1 MHLEAPHG
9 AAWEFLLLFVVVI
22 GGPVLLERARVP
34 GIIGLLLGGY
44 AIGPN
49 GLGWISEANN
59 TLPDLGQLGLLYLM
73 FVAGVELDLALLRA
87 HRRSALSFALLT
99 FALPMVAGT
108 AVGFGLG
115 WDAPA
120 ALLLGSLLASHTLIV
135 YPLVRKAGLGSD
147 PAVATAVGATVLT
160 DTLALIVLAVVSGTV
175 GSNAASWEVVLQLAV
190 GFAVL
195 AGVCFYGLPRI
206 ARWCFRRLG
215 AERTV
220 RYLVAVAGFL
230 AAAVVAEL
238 FGIEG
243 IVGAFF
249 AGLALNRLV
258 PNEGRL
264 MDRIDFF
271 GAAVF
276 IPVFLVS
283 VGLILDPR
291 VIAEPSTLG
300 LAALFI
306 VACLGGKAAAAW
318 LTRPLLGF
326 SGSRAGVMFAL
337 TAPQAAATLAST
349 TIGYQIGLFGTSVV
363 NAVLVLILVSLI
375 VSPIA
380 GRRFVRRVPRPVG
393 GDAPLGSRIVVAVQG
408 LDTPPAVFE
417 LAARVAAP
425 DGGVVHPVLVRGESD
440 PAHDHTALAVLETVA
455 TAAGVDGTATVVVD
469 RSLAH
474 GVVHAAAAN
483 LATLVI
489 VHDRSPSGVESGFAG
504 AVAPVLVIRGTASAL
519 RRVVLAPGGSAPQR
533 ELAVQVARRLSG
545 RAAFIADATHLEP
558 GDIAVLPTPAAEAAH
573 PDGALTVTVLPLAAP
588 IPVTHA

>member
-1 MHLEAPHG
+1 MTAPDG
-9 AAWEFLLLFVVVI
+9 PAWEFLLLFAVVI
-22 GGPVLLERARVP
+22 GGPLLLERARVP

-49 GLGWISEANN
+49 GFGWISQASD

-73 FVAGVELDLALLRA
+73 FVAGLELDLALLRA
-87 HRRSALSFALLT
+87 YRRSAISFGLLT
-99 FALPMVAGT
+99 FAAPMAAGT
-108 AVGFGLG
+108 AVGFALG
-115 WDAPA
+115 WGAPA

-135 YPLVRKAGLGSD
+135 YPLIRGGGLGSD

-160 DTLALIVLAVVSGTV
+160 DTLALIVLAVVAGTA
-175 GSNAASWEVVLQLAV
+175 GSAASTWEVLLRLVA

-195 AGVCFYGLPRI
+195 GGFCFYTLPRA

-215 AERTV
+215 GERTV
-220 RYLVAVAGFL
+220 RYLVAIAGFL
-230 AAAVVAEL
+230 AAAVLAQV

-291 VIAEPSTLG
+291 VIAQPSTLG
-300 LAALFI
+300 LAALFV
-306 VACLGGKAAAAW
+306 VACVGGKALAAW
-318 LTRPLLGF
+318 LARVLLGF

-337 TAPQAAATLAST
+337 TTPQAAATLAST

-363 NAVLVLILVSLI
+363 NAVLVLILVSLV

-380 GRRFVRRVPRPVG
+380 GRRFMRQVPRPSAT
-393 GDAPLGSRIVVAVQG
+393 DRPLGARVVLAVS
-408 LDTPPAVFE
+408 TVEPPPEVFR
-417 LAARVAAP
+417 LAARIAAP
-425 DGGVVHPVLVRGESD
+425 DGGVVHPVLLRRESD
-440 PAHDHTALAVLETVA
+440 PAHD
-455 TAAGVDGTATVVVD
+455 TAAVSALEAAASAHGVDGAGAVVVD
-469 RSLAH
+469 RSLAA
-474 GVVHAAAAN
+474 GIAHAAAAH
-483 LATLVI
+483 LATLV
-489 VHDRSPSGVESGFAG
+489 VVDGPMWSDTAGVAPP
-504 AVAPVLVIRGTASAL
+504 APVLEYRGT
-519 RRVVLAPGGSAPQR
+519 
-533 ELAVQVARRLSG
+533 
-545 RAAFIADATHLEP
+545 
-558 GDIAVLPTPAAEAAH
+558 
-573 PDGALTVTVLPLAAP
+573 DGALLHAAPTPDLAAELGRRAATS
-588 IPVTHA
+588 IDA

>member
-1 MHLEAPHG
+1 MTAPHG
-9 AAWEFLLLFVVVI
+9 PAWEFLLLFVVVI
-22 GGPVLLERARVP
+22 GGPLLLERARVP

-49 GLGWISEANN
+49 GFGWISESNE
-59 TLPDLGQLGLLYLM
+59 TVPDLGQLGLLYLM
-73 FVAGVELDLALLRA
+73 FVAGVELDLALLREY
-87 HRRSALSFALLT
+87 RRSALSFGLLT
-99 FALPMVAGT
+99 FAAPMVAGT
-108 AVGFGLG
+108 AVGFALG
-115 WDAPA
+115 WSGPA
-120 ALLLGSLLASHTLIV
+120 AFLLGSLLASHTLIV
-135 YPLVRKAGLGSD
+135 YPLIRKGGLGGD

-160 DTLALIVLAVVSGTV
+160 DTLALIVLAVVSGTT
-175 GSNAASWEVVLQLAV
+175 GSDASTWEVAV
-190 GFAVL
+190 RLGAGFAVL
-195 AGVCFYGLPRI
+195 AGFCFYALPRA

-215 AERTV
+215 GERTV

-230 AAAVVAEL
+230 AAAVLAEV

-291 VIAEPSTLG
+291 VIAEPRTLG
-300 LAALFI
+300 LAALF
-306 VACLGGKAAAAW
+306 VGACLGGKVLAAW
-318 LTRPLLGF
+318 LAHLLLGF
-326 SGSRAGVMFAL
+326 SRPRAGVMFAL

-380 GRRFVRRVPRPVG
+380 GRRFMRQVPRPSAT
-393 GDAPLGSRIVVAVQG
+393 DRPLGSRVVVAVSTV
-408 LDTPPAVFE
+408 DPPPEIFR
-417 LAARVAAP
+417 LAARIAAP
-425 DGGVVHPVLVRGESD
+425 DGGVVHPVLLRRESD
-440 PAHDHTALAVLETVA
+440 PAHDTAAVGALET
-455 TAAGVDGTATVVVD
+455 AANAHGVDGAGAVVVD
-469 RSLAH
+469 RSLPA
-474 GVVHAAAAN
+474 GVAHAAAAH

-489 VHDRSPSGVESGFAG
+489 VDGPLWSDGAGV
-504 AVAPVLVIRGTASAL
+504 VPPAPVLEFRGADCAL
-519 RRVVLAPGGSAPQR
+519 LHAPAPP
-533 ELAVQVARRLSG
+533 ELAGELSR
-545 RAAFIADATHLEP
+545 RAATPVDA
-558 GDIAVLPTPAAEAAH
+558 
-573 PDGALTVTVLPLAAP
+573 
-588 IPVTHA
+588 

>member
-1 MHLEAPHG
+1 VSAPHG
-9 AAWEFLLLFVVVI
+9 PAWEFLLLFVVVI
-22 GGPVLLERARVP
+22 GGPLLLERARVP

-49 GLGWISEANN
+49 GFGWISQAND

-87 HRRSALSFALLT
+87 YRRSALSFGLLT
-99 FALPMVAGT
+99 FAAPMVAGT
-108 AVGFGLG
+108 AVGFALG
-115 WDAPA
+115 WSAPA
-120 ALLLGSLLASHTLIV
+120 AFLLGSLLASHTLIV
-135 YPLVRKAGLGSD
+135 YPLIRKGGLGGD

-160 DTLALIVLAVVSGTV
+160 DTLALIVLAVVSGTT
-175 GSNAASWEVVLQLAV
+175 GSDASTWEVVVWLVA

-195 AGVCFYGLPRI
+195 GGFCFYALPRA

-215 AERTV
+215 SERTV
-220 RYLVAVAGFL
+220 RYLVAIAGFL
-230 AAAVVAEL
+230 AAAVLAEV

-291 VIAEPSTLG
+291 VIVEPRTLG

-306 VACLGGKAAAAW
+306 VACLGGKMLAAW
-318 LTRPLLGF
+318 LAHPLLGF
-326 SGSRAGVMFAL
+326 SRPQAGVMFAL
-337 TAPQAAATLAST
+337 TTPQAAATLAST

-363 NAVLVLILVSLI
+363 NAVLVLILVSLV

-380 GRRFVRRVPRPVG
+380 GRRFMRGVPRPPAAG
-393 GDAPLGSRIVVAVQG
+393 RPLGSRIVVAVSTV
-408 LDTPPAVFE
+408 DPPADVFQ
-417 LAARVAAP
+417 LAARIAAP
-425 DGGVVHPVLVRGESD
+425 DGGVVHPVLLRRESD
-440 PAHDHTALAVLETVA
+440 PAHDAAAVNALE
-455 TAAGVDGTATVVVD
+455 AAANAHGVDGAGAVVVD
-469 RSLAH
+469 RSLPA
-474 GVVHAAAAN
+474 GVAHAAAAH
-483 LATLVI
+483 LATLV
-489 VHDRSPSGVESGFAG
+489 VVDGPLWSDGAGVAPP
-504 AVAPVLVIRGTASAL
+504 APVLEFRGAEGAIL
-519 RRVVLAPGGSAPQR
+519 HPPAPQHLAE
-533 ELAVQVARRLSG
+533 ELARRASTPV
-545 RAAFIADATHLEP
+545 DA
-558 GDIAVLPTPAAEAAH
+558 
-573 PDGALTVTVLPLAAP
+573 
-588 IPVTHA
+588 